1 LPPKVAK
8 MFDELLSRS
17 LRVARENQQLQR
29 ATAEARAKFRQE
41 QAKLMDSLA
50 QQLGLSG
57 VLRDLAALRKRQ
69 VARVSDA
76 RKKAQRAIAQKV

>member
-1 LPPKVAK
+1 